1 MNLHHKMIFFLL
13 ALALTACAQ
22 PTAAPSAT
30 PLPTSVIQYFLTG
43 VMLFSALWTTLIWLG
58 FNRQVR
64 DSQRVD
70 RNIAKKAVLKI
81 IFSCVIT
88 GVSFGL
94 LFSTLPFES
103 ELPFE
108 IIPFREWLSSTI
120 LSTLFC
126 TVSWIFLAL
135 FLFGLRLF
143 TYLLA
148 YSPKRGKDNALG
160 ADTKA
165 KE

>member
-1 MNLHHKMIFFLL
+1 
-13 ALALTACAQ
+13 
-22 PTAAPSAT
+22 
-30 PLPTSVIQYFLTG
+30 
-43 VMLFSALWTTLIWLG
+43 
-58 FNRQVR
+58 
-64 DSQRVD
+64 
-70 RNIAKKAVLKI
+70 VLKI